1 MNRILI
7 VEDEP
12 RIVAFLEKG
21 LKANGYAPSV
31 ATTVN
36 EALHSMNHQPF
47 DLILLDLNLPDE
59 GAAGGLKLLHHLRSQ
74 GEILPVII
82 LSARSD
88 LLDKVNGLDS
98 GANDYITKPYRFEE
112 LLARIRVQLR
122 QYQAQL
128 SSTTESMTLAIGEL
142 QLNLRNRK
150 VFLSGVEVEFS
161 SREFSLLE
169 VLCRYPGQVLSRDQL
184 LNQVWGYDYEPG
196 SNIVDVHIRNLRQKI
211 GSHWIQTI
219 RGIGYRLNLKD
230 CKDG

>member
-12 RIVAFLEKG
+12 RIVSFLEKG
-21 LKANGYAPSV
+21 LKANGYTTSV
-31 ATTVN
+31 AATVSD
-36 EALHSMNHQPF
+36 ALESASNQPF

-59 GAAGGLKLLHHLRSQ
+59 GAGGGLKVLHHLRSQ
-74 GEILPVII
+74 GEILPIII

-88 LLDKVNGLDS
+88 LLDKVTGLDN

-122 QYQAQL
+122 QYQIQL
-128 SSTTESMTLAIGEL
+128 NSTSESMTLTIGEL

-150 VFLSGVEVEFS
+150 VFLSTEEIEFS

-211 GSHWIQTI
+211 GSHWIQTV

-230 CKDG
+230 V